1 MATKKAQP
9 QRTKFPIADRIK
21 PVSEKTSFLAAL
33 VYGRSGTGKTHFGST
48 FPKPILLLD
57 IREEGTDTIAKVE
70 GIDRLE
76 VNTWADF
83 EDAYWFIAEGEHKY
97 KTILLDQ
104 ISTLQDLAMEKI
116 RKDENLQPTDM
127 FHKRHWG
134 QISGLMKT
142 WLFSYRDLTKKDLH
156 VCMIAHDRVSTND
169 DTAEDA
175 LEPNVGARV
184 MPSLAAAIN
193 GAVDMIGNTYIRE
206 RFEGVGKEKVRF
218 VDYMMRI
225 GPHAY
230 YSTKIRRPVDAGPP
244 PEAIANP
251 TFEKITLL
259 TRGESLKRKLK
270 KEK

>member
-1 MATKKAQP
+1 MAIKKAQP
-9 QRTKFPIADRIK
+9 KSKFPISDRIK
-21 PVSEKTSFLAAL
+21 PVSEKSSYLSAL
-33 VYGRSGTGKTHFGST
+33 IYGRSGTGKTHFGST
-48 FPKPILLLD
+48 FPKPILMLD
-57 IREEGTDTIAKVE
+57 IREEGTDTIANVP

-76 VNTWADF
+76 VDSWSDF
-83 EDAYWFIAEGEHKY
+83 EDAFWFISEGEHKY

-104 ISTLQDLAMEKI
+104 ISMLQDLAMEKI

-156 VCMIAHDRVSTND
+156 VCFLAHDRVSTND
-169 DTAEDA
+169 DSIDDA

-206 RFEGVGKEKVRF
+206 RFEGVGKDKVRF
-218 VDYMMRI
+218 VDYMMRL

-230 YSTKIRRPVDAGPP
+230 YATKIRRPVEAGPP
-244 PEAIANP
+244 PEAIVDP
-251 TFEKITLL
+251 TFEKITAL
-259 TRGESLKRKLK
+259 TRGESLKKRKLK
-270 KEK
+270 K